1 MVKIVVIEDEADIAN
16 RVGTWL
22 EAEGYQVTSAINGRL
37 GLEAIYQEIPD
48 LIVCDI
54 AMPEMSGHEV
64 LIEVRST
71 RNLNHI
77 PFVFLT
83 ASGDRDDVRKGM
95 NLGAD
100 DYLSKPVTQ
109 LEVVNAIRSR
119 LYKQATQDRQTQN
132 LTNLLNTAFT
142 EEREKRLLKSRMI
155 ALFSHDF
162 RNPLAAVLASSNIIR
177 NYGGQLSPERKVLHL
192 DRIDGSV
199 HLLIQMLD
207 DMMAVA
213 ELEDGQFQYV
223 PHLIDFSLFVDV
235 ITEEFRLIDQDDHI
249 LTVHSAL
256 EGLVEA
262 DPKLLRQILSNLISN
277 ALKYSPVHSEVSLTL
292 SHDDNRINL
301 RVHNWGVGIA
311 EKSLPHVFDPFYRAE
326 NVATVK
332 GTGLGLSI
340 VKQCVECHNGRVS
353 VVSPAGEGTTFVVDL
368 PLIRE

>member
-16 RVGTWL
+16 RVSSWL
-22 EAEGYQVTSAINGRL
+22 EAEGYEVTSATDGRR
-37 GLEAIYQEIPD
+37 GLEIIYQKIPD

-83 ASGDRDDVRKGM
+83 RAGDRDEVRRGM

-119 LYKQATQDRQTQN
+119 LYKQATQDRQAQN

-142 EEREKRLLKSRMI
+142 EEHEKRLLKSRMI

-177 NYGGQLSPERKVLHL
+177 NYGERLSPERKVQHL

-199 HLLIQMLD
+199 HLLI
-207 DMMAVA
+207 
-213 ELEDGQFQYV
+213 
-223 PHLIDFSLFVDV
+223 
-235 ITEEFRLIDQDDHI
+235 
-249 LTVHSAL
+249 
-256 EGLVEA
+256 
-262 DPKLLRQILSNLISN
+262 
-277 ALKYSPVHSEVSLTL
+277 
-292 SHDDNRINL
+292 
-301 RVHNWGVGIA
+301 
-311 EKSLPHVFDPFYRAE
+311 
-326 NVATVK
+326 
-332 GTGLGLSI
+332 
-340 VKQCVECHNGRVS
+340 
-353 VVSPAGEGTTFVVDL
+353 
-368 PLIRE
+368 